1 MTWLLTIG
9 AKLKLW
15 ALAAG
20 AAVVALGAFYLKAR
34 QDGKNAVEAEQAK
47 ARAKLQ
53 ERYDEIDAGPVD
65 PAGSY
70 DRLRRMSDDR
80 R

>member
-1 MTWLLTIG
+1 MTWLFSLG

-15 ALAAG
+15 AFAVG
-20 AAVVALGAFYLKAR
+20 AAVIALGAFYLKAR
-34 QDGKNAVEAEQAK
+34 QDSKNAVEAEQAR

-65 PAGSY
+65 PSASY
-70 DRLRRMSDDR
+70 DRLRRLSER
-80 R
+80 RR

>member
-1 MTWLLTIG
+1 MWLLTIG

-20 AAVVALGAFYLKAR
+20 AAIIALGAFYLKAR

-70 DRLRRMSDDR
+70 DRLRRLSDGDR
-80 R
+80 

>member
-1 MTWLLTIG
+1 MVWLFTLG

-15 ALAAG
+15 ALAAAG
-20 AAVVALGAFYLKAR
+20 AIIALGAFYLKAR
-34 QDGKNAVEAEQAK
+34 QDGKNAVEAEQAR

-65 PAGSY
+65 PDSSY
-70 DRLRRMSDDR
+70 DRLRRLSDR
-80 R
+80 RR

>member
-1 MTWLLTIG
+1 MMWLFSLG

-34 QDGKNAVEAEQAK
+34 QDGKNAVEAEQAR
-47 ARAKLQ
+47 AREATG
-53 ERYDEIDAGPVD
+53 A
-65 PAGSY
+65 
-70 DRLRRMSDDR
+70 LR
-80 R
+80 